1 MLYLVRNAH
10 DGALE
15 VESLPDVFA
24 PCHMISE
31 RLQRLEIAVADVA
44 EEDSLL
50 CCHLVLVAEIL
61 GNLPEYQEMIICP
74 LLLGIITPD
83 SLLEVLEVLSGAME
97 VWVIRGVAHLRER
110 P

>member
-1 MLYLVRNAH
+1 
-10 DGALE
+10 
-15 VESLPDVFA
+15 
-24 PCHMISE
+24 MISE
-31 RLQRLEIAVADVA
+31 RLQRLEIAIADVA

-50 CCHLVLVAEIL
+50 CCHPVLVAEVL